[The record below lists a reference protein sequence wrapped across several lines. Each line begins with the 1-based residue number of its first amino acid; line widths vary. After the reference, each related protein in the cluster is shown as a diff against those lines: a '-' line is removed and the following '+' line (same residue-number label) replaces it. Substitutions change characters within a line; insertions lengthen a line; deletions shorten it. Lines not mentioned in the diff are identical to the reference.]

1 MSLERLCV
9 FGAHPTYSHTV
20 LDPMTLASCKKAWR
34 FWRIWQKRESKQRR
48 RQQRVTREKWTR
60 CYIMGFGGSISLVNW
75 DELGACD
82 TKGLNTNSKFQAG
95 ITWSNIGNTGPKVNL
110 NSLGSWMPHVTGST
124 LGMNIEKTLH
134 PGVLK
139 GYPSKTPSSWGDIFP
154 ISAQTWLRVWSF
166 AAQFLFPCFFGHAGA
181 SI

>member
-1 MSLERLCV
+1 MSWERLCV
-9 FGAHPTYSHTV
+9 FGAHP
-20 LDPMTLASCKKAWR
+20 TLASCKKAWR
-34 FWRIWQKRESKQRR
+34 FWRMWQKRESKQRR

-82 TKGLNTNSKFQAG
+82 TKGLNTNSNFQAG
-95 ITWSNIGNTGPKVNL
+95 KTCRNIGNTGPKVNL
-110 NSLGSWMPHVTGST
+110 NSPGSWMPHVTGST

-139 GYPSKTPSSWGDIFP
+139 GYPSKTPSSWGDYIFIYLFIHIYSYAEHGHVNTHAQNTC
-154 ISAQTWLRVWSF
+154 ISLSW
-166 AAQFLFPCFFGHAGA
+166 P
-181 SI
+181 SIFKEI

>member
-1 MSLERLCV
+1 MMSLERLCV

-20 LDPMTLASCKKAWR
+20 LDPITLASCKKAWR
-34 FWRIWQKRESKQRR
+34 FWRMWQKRESKQRR

-82 TKGLNTNSKFQAG
+82 TKGLNTNSNFQAG
-95 ITWSNIGNTGPKVNL
+95 KTCHNIGNTGPKVNL
-110 NSLGSWMPHVTGST
+110 NSPGSWMPHVTGST

-139 GYPSKTPSSWGDIFP
+139 GYPSKTPSSWGDLYTLYIY
-154 ISAQTWLRVWSF
+154 IY
-166 AAQFLFPCFFGHAGA
+166 
-181 SI
+181 II